1 MTINQ
6 HNGSKLTHNLNP
18 TPEPFSKPAK
28 SASPKFDQAVI
39 LQQPATWSRA
49 IVWAIVSVTTATIIW
64 SFVAKIEEAIPAQG
78 KLEPQ
83 GAVKEIQA
91 PVGGVVK
98 SVQVE
103 DGQRV
108 KQGDSLISFDPTAA
122 EAQQKSLDNIRTALQ
137 QENQFYRTQL
147 AGAASPQAAEL
158 QAAALKLPAE
168 ITSLTK
174 SRAALMAENQLYRTQ
189 AAGGT
194 VTGVA
199 LTSDQLA
206 RLQSSRDELNSRV
219 AAADLEVRQLE
230 KQLIQNEIALA
241 NAKDSLAVNQ
251 RILDD
256 IEPLYEEGGIA
267 RVQYLNQRQE
277 VRSGQAEI
285 QRLNE
290 EQKRLQFAIAQA
302 NENMQNTV
310 SLSRKDLLTQIAE
323 NEKRIAEIDGQ
334 LTKAIVENEKRIDE
348 INSQLS
354 QTQLTLKYQEIK
366 SPTDGVVF
374 DLKAGPGFVA
384 NTSEPILKIV
394 PVDNLVAKVYI
405 TNRDI
410 GFVREGMPV
419 DVRIDSFPF
428 NEFGDVK
435 GNLIWIGSDALPP
448 DEIRPYYTFPA
459 KIRLDQQTL
468 MVNGRPVVLQ
478 SGMSVSTNIKVRK
491 RTVASIFINLF
502 AKQLDGLKSIR

>member
-6 HNGSKLTHNLNP
+6 HNGKLTHNLNA
-18 TPEPFSKPAK
+18 TPEPVSQPAK

-122 EAQQKSLDNIRTALQ
+122 EAQQKSLENIRTALQ
-137 QENQFYRTQL
+137 QENQFYRSQL
-147 AGAASPQAAEL
+147 VGVSSPQTAEL

-174 SRAALMAENQLYRTQ
+174 SRAALVAENQLYRTQ
-189 AAGGT
+189 AAGGSIA
-194 VTGVA
+194 GAA
-199 LTSDQLA
+199 LSADQLA

-219 AAADLEVRQLE
+219 AAADLEMRQVE

-256 IEPLYEEGGIA
+256 IEPLYKEGGIA
-267 RVQYLNQRQE
+267 RVQYLNQQQE

-290 EQKRLQFAIAQA
+290 EQKRLQLAIAQA
-302 NENMQNTV
+302 NEQMQNTV
-310 SLSRKDLLTQIAE
+310 SLSRLSAKYCP
-323 NEKRIAEIDGQ
+323 
-334 LTKAIVENEKRIDE
+334 
-348 INSQLS
+348 INP
-354 QTQLTLKYQEIK
+354 K
-366 SPTDGVVF
+366 SV
-374 DLKAGPGFVA
+374 
-384 NTSEPILKIV
+384 
-394 PVDNLVAKVYI
+394 
-405 TNRDI
+405 
-410 GFVREGMPV
+410 
-419 DVRIDSFPF
+419 
-428 NEFGDVK
+428 
-435 GNLIWIGSDALPP
+435 
-448 DEIRPYYTFPA
+448 
-459 KIRLDQQTL
+459 
-468 MVNGRPVVLQ
+468 
-478 SGMSVSTNIKVRK
+478 
-491 RTVASIFINLF
+491 
-502 AKQLDGLKSIR
+502 